1 MMFRFSKKSLAQLDT
16 VDPRL
21 KALAIQVLSIS
32 PIDFTIVQ
40 GRRTVAQSAQNIKN
54 GTSFLSDP
62 SKSKHVTGEAIDFA
76 PYVNGKL
83 DWDDR
88 EKFWTIAKLFKQ
100 EAEKIGI
107 KVRLGADWNGSG
119 SYKDEVQR
127 GTFDGGHVELV

>member
-1 MMFRFSKKSLAQLDT
+1 MFRFSKKSLAQLDT

-21 KALAIQVLSIS
+21 KALAIQVLSVS

-100 EAEKIGI
+100 EAEKMGI

-119 SYKDEVQR
+119 SYKDEVTR
-127 GTFDGGHVELV
+127 GVFDGGHIELVG

>member
-1 MMFRFSKKSLAQLDT
+1 MFRFSKKSLAQLDT

-21 KALAIQVLSIS
+21 KALAIQVLSVS

-100 EAEKIGI
+100 EAEKMGI

>member
-1 MMFRFSKKSLAQLDT
+1 MFRFSKKSLAQLDT

-21 KALAIQVLSIS
+21 KALAIQVLSVS

-100 EAEKIGI
+100 EAEKMGI
-107 KVRLGADWNGSG
+107 KVRLGADWNGNG

>member
-1 MMFRFSKKSLAQLDT
+1 MFRFSKKSLAQLDT

-21 KALAIQVLSIS
+21 KALAIQVLSVS

-62 SKSKHVTGEAIDFA
+62 SKSKHVTWEAIDFA

-100 EAEKIGI
+100 EAEKMGI

>member
-1 MMFRFSKKSLAQLDT
+1 MFRFSKKSLAQLDT

-21 KALAIQVLSIS
+21 KALAIQVLSVS

-100 EAEKIGI
+100 EAEKMGI
-107 KVRLGADWNGSG
+107 KVRLGADWNGNG
-119 SYKDEVQR
+119 SYKDEVTR
-127 GTFDGGHVELV
+127 GVFDGGHIELVG

>member
-1 MMFRFSKKSLAQLDT
+1 MFRFSKKSLAQLDT

-100 EAEKIGI
+100 EAEKMGI

-127 GTFDGGHVELV
+127 GSFDGGHIELVG

>member
-1 MMFRFSKKSLAQLDT
+1 MFRFSKKSLAQLDT

-100 EAEKIGI
+100 EAEKMGI

>member
-1 MMFRFSKKSLAQLDT
+1 MFRFSKKSLAQLDT

-21 KALAIQVLSIS
+21 KALAIQVLSVS

-76 PYVNGKL
+76 PYVDGKL

-100 EAEKIGI
+100 EAEKMGI

>member
-1 MMFRFSKKSLAQLDT
+1 MFSFSKKSLAQLDT
-16 VDPRL
+16 VNPRL
-21 KALAIQVLSIS
+21 KALAIQVLSVS

-40 GRRTVAQSAQNIKN
+40 GRRTVEQSAQNIKN

-100 EAEKIGI
+100 EAEKMGI

-127 GTFDGGHVELV
+127 GYFDGGHVELV

>member
-1 MMFRFSKKSLAQLDT
+1 MFRFSRKSLAQLDT

-21 KALAIQVLSIS
+21 KALAIQVLSVS

-40 GRRTVAQSAQNIKN
+40 GRRTVTQSAQNIKN

-100 EAEKIGI
+100 EAEKMGI

>member
-1 MMFRFSKKSLAQLDT
+1 MFRFSKKSLAQLDT

-21 KALAIQVLSIS
+21 KALAIQVLSVS

-100 EAEKIGI
+100 EAEKMGI
-107 KVRLGADWNGSG
+107 KVRLGADWNGNG

-127 GTFDGGHVELV
+127 GSFDGGHVELV

>member
-1 MMFRFSKKSLAQLDT
+1 MFRFSKKSLAQLDT

-21 KALAIQVLSIS
+21 KALAIQVLSVS

-100 EAEKIGI
+100 EGEKMGI
-107 KVRLGADWNGSG
+107 KVRLGADWNNSG

>member
-1 MMFRFSKKSLAQLDT
+1 MFRFSKKSLEQLDT

-21 KALAIQVLSIS
+21 KALAIQVLSVS

-100 EAEKIGI
+100 EAEKMGI
-107 KVRLGADWNGSG
+107 KVRLGADWNGNG

-127 GTFDGGHVELV
+127 GSFDGGHIELVG

>member
-1 MMFRFSKKSLAQLDT
+1 MFRFSKKSLAQLDT

-21 KALAIQVLSIS
+21 KALAIQVLSVS

-100 EAEKIGI
+100 EAEKMGI

-127 GTFDGGHVELV
+127 GTFDCGHVELV

>member
-1 MMFRFSKKSLAQLDT
+1 MFRFSKKSLAQLDT

-21 KALAIQVLSIS
+21 KALAIQVLSVS

-100 EAEKIGI
+100 EAENMGI

>member
-1 MMFRFSKKSLAQLDT
+1 MFRFSKKSLAQLDT

-21 KALAIQVLSIS
+21 KALAIQVLSVS
-32 PIDFTIVQ
+32 PIDFTIIQ

-100 EAEKIGI
+100 EAEKMGI

-127 GTFDGGHVELV
+127 GSFDGGHIELVG

>member
-21 KALAIQVLSIS
+21 KALAIQVLSVS

-100 EAEKIGI
+100 EAEKMGI

>member
-1 MMFRFSKKSLAQLDT
+1 MFRFSKKSLAQLDT

-21 KALAIQVLSIS
+21 KALAIQVLSVS
-32 PIDFTIVQ
+32 PLDFTIVQ
-40 GRRTVAQSAQNIKN
+40 GRRTVAQSAENIKN

-76 PYVNGKL
+76 PYINGGI
-83 DWDDR
+83 DWNNR
-88 EKFWTIAKLFKQ
+88 ENFWTIAKLFKQ
-100 EAEKIGI
+100 EAEKMGI
-107 KVRLGADWNGSG
+107 KVRLGADWNNSG

>member
-1 MMFRFSKKSLAQLDT
+1 MFRFSKKSLAQLDT

>member
-1 MMFRFSKKSLAQLDT
+1 MFRFSKKSLVQLDT

-21 KALAIQVLSIS
+21 KALAIQVLSVS

-100 EAEKIGI
+100 EAEKMGI

>member
-1 MMFRFSKKSLAQLDT
+1 MFRFSKKSLAQLDT

-21 KALAIQVLSIS
+21 KALAIQVLSVS

-100 EAEKIGI
+100 EAEKMGI

-127 GTFDGGHVELV
+127 GSFDGGHIELVG

>member
-1 MMFRFSKKSLAQLDT
+1 MFRFSKKSLAQLDT

-21 KALAIQVLSIS
+21 KALAIQVLSVS

-100 EAEKIGI
+100 EAEKMGI

-127 GTFDGGHVELV
+127 GSFDGGHVELV

>member
-1 MMFRFSKKSLAQLDT
+1 MFRFSKKSLAQLDT

-21 KALAIQVLSIS
+21 KALAIQVLSVS

-100 EAEKIGI
+100 EAEKMGI
-107 KVRLGADWNGSG
+107 KVRLGADWKGSG

>member
-1 MMFRFSKKSLAQLDT
+1 MFRFSKKSLEQLDT

-21 KALAIQVLSIS
+21 KALAIQVLSVS

-100 EAEKIGI
+100 EAEKMGI